1 MREAN
6 QICLRSFRWMIA
18 HSVWFKGFQRE
29 TYVNYFRPLLVFV
42 MFQRFFSSLAFI
54 ADAIY
59 DFFLGWRIL
68 CFHLLIKS
76 NLLVG
81 GLLRLDNKQNNTWS
95 LVKFGISLLVFNW
108 TSHEWAR
115 WAQRSLVRHQAEYY
129 GFLPSLQVLVVVIF
143 IFERPQYWRASF
155 TFAFNFL
162 CFVRLS
168 NFFFGKVYLKQSSF
182 ISPSLFHQL
191 KGNAKTVIER
201 KNGPHIL
208 AFQQIRISIGD
219 CGRRKMFS

>member
-18 HSVWFKGFQRE
+18 HSVRFPEGDLRE
-29 TYVNYFRPLLVFV
+29 L
-42 MFQRFFSSLAFI
+42 FSPIACLCNVSTLFLIFGLI

-76 NLLVG
+76 TLLVG

-108 TSHEWAR
+108 TSHEGPR
-115 WAQRSLVRHQAEYY
+115 WAQRSFVRHQAEYY

-143 IFERPQYWRASF
+143 IFERPQYWRGSL
-155 TFAFNFL
+155 TFAFNF
-162 CFVRLS
+162 FVL
-168 NFFFGKVYLKQSSF
+168 FAFLIFFGKVYLKQSSF
-182 ISPSLFHQL
+182 IFPSLFHQL

>member
-1 MREAN
+1 MN
-6 QICLRSFRWMIA
+6 DSSFGM
-18 HSVWFKGFQRE
+18 V
-29 TYVNYFRPLLVFV
+29 
-42 MFQRFFSSLAFI
+42 QRFPEGDLRELFSPIACLCNVSTLFLIFGLI

-76 NLLVG
+76 TLLVG

-95 LVKFGISLLVFNW
+95 LVKFWISLLVFNW

-129 GFLPSLQVLVVVIF
+129 GFLPSLQVLVVVSF

-182 ISPSLFHQL
+182 IFPSLFHQL

>member
-1 MREAN
+1 MN
-6 QICLRSFRWMIA
+6 DSSFGM
-18 HSVWFKGFQRE
+18 V
-29 TYVNYFRPLLVFV
+29 
-42 MFQRFFSSLAFI
+42 QRFPEGDLRELFSPIVCLCNVSTLFLIFGLI

-76 NLLVG
+76 TLLVG

-143 IFERPQYWRASF
+143 IFERPQYWRASL
-155 TFAFNFL
+155 TFAFNF
-162 CFVRLS
+162 FVL
-168 NFFFGKVYLKQSSF
+168 FAFLIFFGKVYLKQSSF
-182 ISPSLFHQL
+182 IFPLFFTNWKVMQKL
-191 KGNAKTVIER
+191 K
-201 KNGPHIL
+201 
-208 AFQQIRISIGD
+208 
-219 CGRRKMFS
+219 

>member
-1 MREAN
+1 MN
-6 QICLRSFRWMIA
+6 DSSFGM
-18 HSVWFKGFQRE
+18 V
-29 TYVNYFRPLLVFV
+29 
-42 MFQRFFSSLAFI
+42 QRFPEGDLRELFSPIACLCNVSTLFLIFGLI

-76 NLLVG
+76 TLLVG

-143 IFERPQYWRASF
+143 IFERPQYWRASLS
-155 TFAFNFL
+155 FAFNFFFL
-162 CFVRLS
+162 FAFLIFFWQGVFKAVFFHFPLS
-168 NFFFGKVYLKQSSF
+168 F
-182 ISPSLFHQL
+182 SP
-191 KGNAKTVIER
+191 IER
-201 KNGPHIL
+201 
-208 AFQQIRISIGD
+208 
-219 CGRRKMFS
+219 

>member
-1 MREAN
+1 MN
-6 QICLRSFRWMIA
+6 DSSFGM
-18 HSVWFKGFQRE
+18 V
-29 TYVNYFRPLLVFV
+29 
-42 MFQRFFSSLAFI
+42 QRFPEGDLRELFSPIACLCNVSTLFLIFGLI

-108 TSHEWAR
+108 TSHEWAQ

-143 IFERPQYWRASF
+143 IFERPQYWRASLS
-155 TFAFNFL
+155 FAFNFFFL
-162 CFVRLS
+162 FAFLIFFWQGVFKAVFFHFPLS
-168 NFFFGKVYLKQSSF
+168 F
-182 ISPSLFHQL
+182 SP
-191 KGNAKTVIER
+191 IER
-201 KNGPHIL
+201 
-208 AFQQIRISIGD
+208 
-219 CGRRKMFS
+219 